1 MLGLNKQR
9 PYTLHTYWYW
19 KEFLRFRYEPT
30 VTRARSSC
38 RGASFFSWN
47 YLLILFLCSKQ
58 YFFYGYRYNTACCRI
73 REEISRRSANCIVT
87 LSDPRVLELLD
98 LKIFAEADA
107 DLCLSRR
114 RKILIQRH
122 KLALN

>member
-1 MLGLNKQR
+1 MELL
-9 PYTLHTYWYW
+9 
-19 KEFLRFRYEPT
+19 
-30 VTRARSSC
+30 
-38 RGASFFSWN
+38 FFSWN
-47 YLLILFLCSKQ
+47 HLLILFLCSKQ
-58 YFFYGYRYNTACCRI
+58 NFFYGYRYSTACYRI
-73 REEISRRSANCIVT
+73 RGEISRGSANCIVT

-122 KLALN
+122 NLALN